1 MSDDARVRK
10 AGVDNK
16 FLMRPDEARAARSG
30 SRGPLKK
37 AEKAAE
43 DFEALIIFTMLKEL
57 NKSGYPTRKEYSQ
70 DTYMSIAYDT
80 VSRFIA
86 ANKGLGIKEL
96 LMRYY
101 NKGDDVKF

>member
-1 MSDDARVRK
+1 MSDDTRVSK
-10 AGVDNK
+10 PSVGNG

-30 SRGPLKK
+30 SKGPLKK
-37 AEKAAE
+37 AEKGAE

-57 NKSGYPTRKEYSQ
+57 NKTGYLTRKEYSQ
-70 DTYMSIAYDT
+70 DTYMSIAYDK

-86 ANKGLGIKEL
+86 ENKGLGIKEL